1 MPSRRIRITI
11 ATLLVA
17 SLTFV
22 ILDLRGGDGPLSS
35 ARAAVSAVVGVLQ
48 EGVNVVVMFGPF
60 HQQLAF
66 DHISNKGMPFQ
77 LW

>member
-35 ARAAVSAVVGVLQ
+35 ARDAASAVVGVLQ
-48 EGVNVVVMFGPF
+48 EGVNVVV
-60 HQQLAF
+60 
-66 DHISNKGMPFQ
+66 
-77 LW
+77 

>member
-22 ILDLRGGDGPLSS
+22 ILDLRGGDGPLPAPEPLHAAFEFGNSGAKAAGGGAAAAAAGIASS
-35 ARAAVSAVVGVLQ
+35 SSSLRG
-48 EGVNVVVMFGPF
+48 
-60 HQQLAF
+60 
-66 DHISNKGMPFQ
+66 
-77 LW
+77 